1 MQLFGGKKL
10 VGLDI
15 GANCIKLVE
24 LSKSRKGVT
33 LERIGIIKTPE
44 KSYINGDIINLEDV
58 SAAVSEIFSEHK
70 INKKNVGT
78 VLNGAQVVVKK
89 ISIPKIDERLLAE
102 QLKWEAEQYIPYELH
117 EVNLDY
123 NVLNHS
129 DDPSSMSVLVVAA
142 LREAIS
148 KNLEIATIGGFS
160 LEVIDVTAFS
170 LFNVFDANYDYA
182 DSDRIVLFNIGA
194 QLTNFVVIENK
205 EIIFCRDIPVGGQS
219 YTQEIENALG
229 IGYEEAEALKIS
241 ASNGEEVPEEVISTI
256 THAHD
261 FFCEEIN
268 STIEFF
274 LNSTDSSG
282 FTSSYVTG
290 GGLKVFGL
298 YEKMVKN
305 YKVKRLDPFLKVE
318 LNAKNVTAE
327 SVHKLSDF
335 SSIAMGLAVGMGR
348 KK

>member
-1 MQLFGGKKL
+1 MQLFGSKKL
-10 VGLDI
+10 IGLDI
-15 GANCIKLVE
+15 GANCIKLIE
-24 LSKSRKGVT
+24 LSKSRKSIT
-33 LERIGIIKTPE
+33 LEQIGVIETPD
-44 KSYINGDIINLEDV
+44 KSYVNGDILNIEEIS
-58 SAAVSEIFSEHK
+58 SAVTELFAKHK
-70 INKKNVGT
+70 VGKKGVG
-78 VLNGAQVVVKK
+78 VALNGAQVVVKK
-89 ISIPKIDERLLAE
+89 ISIPKIDEKLLAE
-102 QLKWEAEQYIPYELH
+102 QLKWEAEQYIPYELN

-123 NVLNHS
+123 NVLKYS
-129 DDPSSMSVLVVAA
+129 DDPASMSILVVAA

-148 KNLEIATIGGFS
+148 KNLEMATMSGIS
-160 LEVIDVTAFS
+160 LEAIDVTAFS
-170 LFNVFDANYDYA
+170 LFNAFDANYDY
-182 DSDRIVLFNIGA
+182 SETDRIVIFNIGA

-205 EIIFCRDIPVGGQS
+205 EIVFCRDIPVGGQS

-256 THAHD
+256 TMAHD

-274 LNSTDSSG
+274 LNSTESSG

-305 YKVKRLDPFLKVE
+305 YKVKRLDPFLKIE
-318 LNAKNVTAE
+318 LNAKSVNAS

-335 SSIAMGLAVGMGR
+335 SAVAVGLAIGMGR
-348 KK
+348 K